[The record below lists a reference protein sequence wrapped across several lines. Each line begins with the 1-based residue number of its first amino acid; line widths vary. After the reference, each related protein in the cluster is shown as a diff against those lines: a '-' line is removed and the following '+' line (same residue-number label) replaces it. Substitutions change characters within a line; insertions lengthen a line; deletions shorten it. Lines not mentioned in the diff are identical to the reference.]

1 MNERLIFYKKLLIIV
16 MYSSFKYNLLD
27 ILNLE
32 LGLTGNY
39 HNDDYIF
46 KKKLKQF
53 RIEKYK
59 RNLEKERIELL
70 KKQNELSKDNEN
82 KINKIIQEQINKKNI
97 VDKKDIICKN
107 KNIEQVNIKE
117 KIKQQAK
124 VEQANVEQKNVEQ
137 VNIKGRNKKTK
148 ISPMKKYIN
157 KIKQEYRIN
166 FHPTYM
172 TKILN
177 QYSFLFKKFVE
188 NKTVAIVGPAK
199 SIIGTGKGKTI
210 DKFDIV
216 IRLNKALP
224 LPMNISKDIGTKTT
238 IIYNSLNVSD
248 YPGQNI
254 LDTNLYKQYG
264 VQFVCCSYP
273 YNGVFVNDI
282 NNYINRYQ
290 FDLPFRCIENGK
302 YYAFEN
308 KIKTRPYTGTSA
320 IMDIL
325 SYNIKALY
333 ITGIDFYN
341 TPYYS
346 QYRNISERRLTGL
359 RSNGIHNAYS
369 QMEYLLYKSLIDNR
383 VMLDQKLQK
392 LLYNNYF
399 SFYNKLTKVN
409 VKNGILN
416 INTSNDYVYSFI
428 EKLFS
433 GNKKMIIILPNI
445 NTNYFDF
452 HKYNL
457 NNYDI
462 VFCLKDY
469 NLSQITEIDKEK
481 IIFVGNKRFNT
492 EYINI
497 RSDGKRGQNVVSFI
511 KIFMKHVNRL
521 LRILDIRQLTMRIL
535 FLMTILLLT
544 KKVDIIGYKHNFSI
558 NKVGYKEV
566 MLINFFRKNNRF
578 NFI

>member
-1 MNERLIFYKKLLIIV
+1 MNERLIFPEILLLII
-16 MYSSFKYNLLD
+16 MYSSMITYNLLD
-27 ILNLE
+27 ILNIE
-32 LGLTGNY
+32 LGLNGSY
-39 HNDDYIF
+39 HYDNFIF
-46 KKKLKQF
+46 KQKLRQY

-59 RNLEKERIELL
+59 RGLEKERIEIL
-70 KKQNELSKDNEN
+70 KKENELSKDNEN
-82 KINKIIQEQINKKNI
+82 KLDKIIKEQIKKNNIEDKLVINKPKTNEIKKP
-97 VDKKDIICKN
+97 KR
-107 KNIEQVNIKE
+107 IKE
-117 KIKQQAK
+117 KSQIKPEKKEIKQH
-124 VEQANVEQKNVEQ
+124 V
-137 VNIKGRNKKTK
+137 
-148 ISPMKKYIN
+148 SPMEQYIN

-188 NKTVAIVGPAK
+188 NKTVAIVGPAN

-224 LPMNISKDIGTKTT
+224 LPMNISNDIGTKTT

-254 LDTNLYKQYG
+254 LDTNLYRQYG

-325 SYNIKALY
+325 SYKIKALY

-346 QYRNISERRLTGL
+346 QYRNISERRLSGL

-369 QMEYLLYKSLIDNR
+369 QMEYLLYKSLTDRR

-399 SFYNKLTKVN
+399 SFYNKLIKVN
-409 VKNGILN
+409 VKNGIFN
-416 INTSNDYVYSFI
+416 KNNSNDYILNFM

-433 GNKKMIIILPNI
+433 NNKKIMIILPNI
-445 NTNYFDF
+445 NINYFNF
-452 HKYNL
+452 NKYNL
-457 NNYDI
+457 NDYDI
-462 VFCLKDY
+462 VFCFKDY
-469 NLSQITEIDKEK
+469 NLLQLTDIEREK

-497 RSDGKRGQNVVSFI
+497 RSDGKKGNNVISFI

-544 KKVDIIGYKHNFSI
+544 QKVDIIGYKHNFSI

-566 MLINFFRKNNRF
+566 MLINFFRKNNRL

>member
-1 MNERLIFYKKLLIIV
+1 M
-16 MYSSFKYNLLD
+16 
-27 ILNLE
+27 
-32 LGLTGNY
+32 
-39 HNDDYIF
+39 
-46 KKKLKQF
+46 
-53 RIEKYK
+53 
-59 RNLEKERIELL
+59 
-70 KKQNELSKDNEN
+70 
-82 KINKIIQEQINKKNI
+82 
-97 VDKKDIICKN
+97 
-107 KNIEQVNIKE
+107 
-117 KIKQQAK
+117 
-124 VEQANVEQKNVEQ
+124 
-137 VNIKGRNKKTK
+137 
-148 ISPMKKYIN
+148 
-157 KIKQEYRIN
+157 KQEYRIN

-199 SIIGTGKGKTI
+199 SIIGTGKGETI

-264 VQFVCCSYP
+264 VKFVCCSYP

-290 FDLPFRCIENGK
+290 FDIPFRCIEHGK

-325 SYNIKALY
+325 SYKVKALY

-341 TPYYS
+341 TPYYA
-346 QYRNISERRLTGL
+346 QYRNISEKRLSGL

-369 QMEYLLYKSLIDNR
+369 QMEYLLYKSLTDTR

-399 SFYNKLTKVN
+399 TFYNKLTKVN
-409 VKNGILN
+409 IKNGIFN
-416 INTSNDYVYSFI
+416 KNNSNDYVSGFM

-433 GNKKMIIILPNI
+433 GKSNIMVILPNI
-445 NTNYFDF
+445 SVNYFDF
-452 HKYNL
+452 GKYNL
-457 NNYDI
+457 NKYDI

-469 NLSQITEIDKEK
+469 NLTGLTEIDREK
-481 IIFVGNKRFNT
+481 IIFVGNKRFNP

-497 RSDGKRGQNVVSFI
+497 RSDGKRGNNVISFV
-511 KIFMKHVNRL
+511 KIFMKHINRL
-521 LRILDIRQLTMRIL
+521 LRILDIRQLTMKIL
-535 FLMTILLLT
+535 FLMTMLLLT
-544 KKVDIIGYKHNFSI
+544 QKVDIIGYGQNFAI

-566 MLINFFRKNNRF
+566 MLINFFRKNNRL

>member
-1 MNERLIFYKKLLIIV
+1 MNERLIFSEILLIIV
-16 MYSSFKYNLLD
+16 MYSSIIRYNLLD
-27 ILNLE
+27 ILNIE
-32 LGLTGNY
+32 LGL
-39 HNDDYIF
+39 NDNQHKDNYIF
-46 KKKLKQF
+46 KKKLRQF
-53 RIEKYK
+53 RIEKYQ

-70 KKQNELSKDNEN
+70 KKENELSKDNES
-82 KINKIIQEQINKKNI
+82 KIDMLIQEQLKKN
-97 VDKKDIICKN
+97 
-107 KNIEQVNIKE
+107 NIENKTIIGKTERINIKAE
-117 KIKQQAK
+117 RRDIKPERRDIKPERRETKIERRETKIEGRDIKPERRDIKPERRETKIERRETKIERREMKVERKEIKIERREMKVERKETKIERDKMKPEENIIKQEFIPK
-124 VEQANVEQKNVEQ
+124 SL
-137 VNIKGRNKKTK
+137 
-148 ISPMKKYIN
+148 SPMEQYIN
-157 KIKQEYRIN
+157 KMKQEYRIN

-290 FDLPFRCIENGK
+290 FDIPFRCIEHGK

-325 SYNIKALY
+325 SYKVKALY

-341 TPYYS
+341 T
-346 QYRNISERRLTGL
+346 
-359 RSNGIHNAYS
+359 
-369 QMEYLLYKSLIDNR
+369 
-383 VMLDQKLQK
+383 
-392 LLYNNYF
+392 YNF
-399 SFYNKLTKVN
+399 
-409 VKNGILN
+409 
-416 INTSNDYVYSFI
+416 
-428 EKLFS
+428 
-433 GNKKMIIILPNI
+433 KKI
-445 NTNYFDF
+445 
-452 HKYNL
+452 
-457 NNYDI
+457 
-462 VFCLKDY
+462 
-469 NLSQITEIDKEK
+469 
-481 IIFVGNKRFNT
+481 
-492 EYINI
+492 
-497 RSDGKRGQNVVSFI
+497 
-511 KIFMKHVNRL
+511 
-521 LRILDIRQLTMRIL
+521 
-535 FLMTILLLT
+535 
-544 KKVDIIGYKHNFSI
+544 
-558 NKVGYKEV
+558 
-566 MLINFFRKNNRF
+566 
-578 NFI
+578 

>member
-1 MNERLIFYKKLLIIV
+1 MIT
-16 MYSSFKYNLLD
+16 YNLLD
-27 ILNLE
+27 ILNIE
-32 LGLTGNY
+32 LGLNGSY
-39 HNDDYIF
+39 HYDNFIF
-46 KKKLKQF
+46 KQKLRQY

-59 RNLEKERIELL
+59 RGLEKERIEIL
-70 KKQNELSKDNEN
+70 KKENELSKDNEN
-82 KINKIIQEQINKKNI
+82 KLDKIIKEQIKKNNIEDKLVINKPKTNEIKKP
-97 VDKKDIICKN
+97 KR
-107 KNIEQVNIKE
+107 IKE
-117 KIKQQAK
+117 KSQIKPEKKEIKQH
-124 VEQANVEQKNVEQ
+124 V
-137 VNIKGRNKKTK
+137 
-148 ISPMKKYIN
+148 SPMEQYIN

-188 NKTVAIVGPAK
+188 NKTVAIVGPAN

-224 LPMNISKDIGTKTT
+224 LPMNISNDIGTKTT

-254 LDTNLYKQYG
+254 LDTNLYRQYG

-325 SYNIKALY
+325 SYKIKALY

-346 QYRNISERRLTGL
+346 QYRNISERRLSGL

-369 QMEYLLYKSLIDNR
+369 QMEYLLYKSLTDRR

-399 SFYNKLTKVN
+399 SFYNKLIKVN
-409 VKNGILN
+409 VKNGIFN
-416 INTSNDYVYSFI
+416 KNNSNDYILNFM

-433 GNKKMIIILPNI
+433 NNKKIMIILPNI
-445 NTNYFDF
+445 NINYFNF
-452 HKYNL
+452 NKYNL
-457 NNYDI
+457 NDYDI
-462 VFCLKDY
+462 VFCFKDY
-469 NLSQITEIDKEK
+469 NLLQLTDIEREK

-497 RSDGKRGQNVVSFI
+497 RSDGKKGNNVISFI

-544 KKVDIIGYKHNFSI
+544 QKVDIIGYKHNFSI

-566 MLINFFRKNNRF
+566 MLINFFRKNNRL